1 MKILNI
7 NTSTINQNL
16 ATTTKQAVAFK
27 PYFDTISFSSKTPE
41 QISLNKEAKDLSKE
55 AYSTF
60 AKGKQIQKQGQK
72 HLEASSQILEKA
84 QKVLNSSRKDFREF
98 SSAFKY
104 AQENRLKASADP
116 FKNTQTIYNK
126 NSIEEYR
133 NGKLLRKATKTDGK
147 IILFEYKKTLTR
159 KVFDS
164 NGRLAEYNENYKA
177 PTKTTSTSD
186 LRLVFED
193 DCLIS
198 CDYGVTQSPNSTNIK
213 KSYEFFLG
221 ATLFKVLINAKNTK
235 NGMNYV
241 GEEYAFND
249 DELTAHYKGVQ
260 KDGTTNKAFKEM
272 FGFLKTSD
280 IYAKDYDNTNEE
292 STSVGKIFLYKNSK
306 LQKALIDLNSSNQI
320 RIISKYFTYNRNER
334 PQLCY
339 LNHQKIC
346 STFDF
351 SDDSTTDYDKLV
363 YLG

>member
-7 NTSTINQNL
+7 NTSTINKNL
-16 ATTTKQAVAFK
+16 TTKTKENTLFK
-27 PYFDTISFSSKTPE
+27 PSFDTISFSSKTPE
-41 QISLNKEAKDLSKE
+41 QILLTKEAKDLSKE

-60 AKGKQIQKQGQK
+60 AKGKQIQKQGQR

-84 QKVLNSSRKDFREF
+84 QKVLNSSRKDYREL
-98 SSAFKY
+98 SSTFKY
-104 AQENRLKASADP
+104 AQENHLKASADP
-116 FKNTQTIYNK
+116 FKNTQTIYSK

-133 NGKLLRKATKTDGK
+133 NGKLLKRAIKTNGK
-147 IILFEYKKTLTR
+147 TILFEYKKTLTR

-164 NGRLAEYNENYKA
+164 NGRLVEYNENYKS

-198 CDYGVTQSPNSTNIK
+198 CDYGVTQNPNSTNIK

-221 ATLFKVLINAKNTK
+221 ETLFKVLINAKNTK
-235 NGMNYV
+235 NSMNYV

-260 KDGTTNKAFKEM
+260 KDGATNKAFKEM
-272 FGFLKTSD
+272 FGFLD
-280 IYAKDYDNTNEE
+280 AGNIYAKDYDNTNETN
-292 STSVGKIFLYKNSK
+292 TSVGKIFLYKNSK
-306 LQKALIDLNSSNQI
+306 LQKALVDLNSSNQT
-320 RIISKYFTYNRNER
+320 RTISKYFTYNQSER